1 MLKTPLLKFGSGEP
15 DEPLGFSP
23 GPMTVFVG
31 PNNSGKSLALR
42 EVEELISATGDA
54 GRRIVARVTFQLP
67 PDAEIERM
75 LRSRAV
81 PEEGDDG
88 TLRVLRLRSP
98 GEFSRRRATD
108 TAHVV
113 VDQENELAGLLVA
126 GRHRDGHI
134 AADLDRGCH

>member
-1 MLKTPLLKFGSGEP
+1 MLKTLLLKFGSGEP
-15 DEPLGFSP
+15 GEPLGVSP

-31 PNNSGKSLALR
+31 PNNSGKSPALR
-42 EVEELISATGDA
+42 EVEEVISVTGDA

-108 TAHVV
+108 SGEAVV
-113 VDQENELAGLLVA
+113 EQEIDVAALLEAV
-126 GRHRDGHI
+126 RHLDEPS
-134 AADLDRGCH
+134 AADV